1 MYSTRVPMSFVLVLQ
16 NADNLGHNIL
26 QMSRAVVCCQTMR
39 GEGPLIQN
47 KDVSTIKPVKS
58 Q

>member
-1 MYSTRVPMSFVLVLQ
+1 MSFVLVLQ
-16 NADNLGHNIL
+16 NADNVGHNIL
-26 QMSRAVVCCQTMR
+26 QMSQAAVCCQTMR
-39 GEGPLIQN
+39 GEGPLIQH